1 MYRPP
6 RGRCE
11 GSVSRETRRCVSAAD
26 TIYAL
31 ASGAAAGAVAVV
43 RLSGP
48 GCADALKR
56 LAGGLPPPRRAS
68 LRRLRAE
75 DGETLDQA
83 LVLWFP
89 GPASYTG
96 EDAAELHLHG
106 GRSVI
111 AGVMEALAV
120 TGLRLAE
127 PGEFTRRAFLHDKMD
142 LTAAEGIA
150 DLIAAE
156 TAAQRRQAL
165 HQADGG
171 LARLYEGWAAR
182 LARLLA
188 HQEAAIEFAEDGLPT
203 DLDAKAKS
211 GAGELRAE
219 IEAHLAD
226 ARRGELLREGLVF
239 TIIGAPNAGK
249 SSLLN
254 ALVGREAAIVSA
266 RAGTTRDIVEAR
278 LDLAGVPV
286 TLSDTA
292 GLREASDEIEAE
304 GIKRAE
310 ARAEQAQ
317 LVITVFA
324 ADQKPDAESLRWV
337 GPDALVLV
345 NKCDLAPAPDL
356 IGGVEPLVVSARD
369 GTGLT
374 TLRDRL
380 AEAALRL
387 TGAGQGNQLTRPRH
401 RAALTE
407 TVTLLAEAEAA
418 DLPELTAE
426 ALRSALLALGRLTGR
441 LGVEEILDIVFR
453 DFCIGK

>member
-1 MYRPP
+1 MR
-6 RGRCE
+6 
-11 GSVSRETRRCVSAAD
+11 AAD

-31 ASGAAAGAVAVV
+31 ASGAAAGAVAVL

-48 GCADALKR
+48 GTCEAVKR
-56 LAGGLPPPRRAS
+56 LAGSLPPARRAS
-68 LRRLRAE
+68 LRWLRAPH
-75 DGETLDQA
+75 GEILDHA

-111 AGVMEALAV
+111 AGVMEALTAA
-120 TGLRLAE
+120 GLREAE
-127 PGEFTRRAFLHDKMD
+127 PGEFTRRAFLHGKMD

-150 DLIAAE
+150 DLVAAE

-171 LARLYEGWAAR
+171 LAKLYRGWAER
-182 LARLLA
+182 LAQLLA

-203 DLDAKAKS
+203 DLDAKARI
-211 GAGELRAE
+211 GAGALRAE

-239 TIIGAPNAGK
+239 AIIGAPNAGK

-292 GLREASDEIEAE
+292 GLREAGDEIEAE

-310 ARAEQAQ
+310 RRAQEAQ
-317 LVITVFA
+317 LIITVFA
-324 ADQKPDAESLRWV
+324 ADQPPDAETLRWV
-337 GPDALVLV
+337 GPEALVLV
-345 NKCDLAPAPDL
+345 NKCDLAPAPSMIAD
-356 IGGVEPLVVSARD
+356 IPAMAVSARE
-369 GTGLT
+369 GTGLDA
-374 TLRDRL
+374 LRDRL

-387 TGAGQGNQLTRPRH
+387 TGAGLGNQLTRPRH

-407 TVTLLAEAEAA
+407 AVTLLVEAEGAG
-418 DLPELTAE
+418 LPELTAE
-426 ALRSALLALGRLTGR
+426 ALRAALFALGRLTGR
-441 LGVEEILDIVFR
+441 VGVEEILDIVFR

>member
-1 MYRPP
+1 M
-6 RGRCE
+6 
-11 GSVSRETRRCVSAAD
+11 SAAD

-31 ASGAAAGAVAVV
+31 ATGAAAGAVAVL

-48 GCADALKR
+48 GTAEAVRR
-56 LAGGLPPPRRAS
+56 LAGSLPPPRHAS
-68 LRRLRAE
+68 LRRLRAP
-75 DGETLDQA
+75 DGETLDHA

-111 AGVMEALAV
+111 AGAIDALAV
-120 TGLRLAE
+120 AGLRQAE
-127 PGEFTRRAFLHDKMD
+127 PGEFTRRAFLHGKMD
-142 LTAAEGIA
+142 LTAAEAIA

-171 LARLYEGWAAR
+171 LARLYGGWAER

-203 DLDAKAKS
+203 DLDAKARA

-239 TIIGAPNAGK
+239 AIIGAPNAGK

-292 GLREASDEIEAE
+292 GLREAADEIEAE

-310 ARAEQAQ
+310 RRAHEAQ
-317 LVITVFA
+317 LVITLFA
-324 ADQKPDAESLRWV
+324 ADQPPDSETLRWI
-337 GPDALVLV
+337 GPEALVLV
-345 NKCDLAPAPDL
+345 NKCDLAPAPAM
-356 IGGVEPLVVSARD
+356 IAGVPAIAISARQ
-369 GTGLT
+369 GTGLDA
-374 TLRDRL
+374 LRDRL
-380 AEAALRL
+380 AEVALRL

-407 TVTLLAEAEAA
+407 ASALLAEAEEASLA
-418 DLPELTAE
+418 ELTAE
-426 ALRSALLALGRLTGR
+426 ALRAALFALGRLTGR
-441 LGVEEILDIVFR
+441 VGVEEILDIVFR

>member
-1 MYRPP
+1 
-6 RGRCE
+6 
-11 GSVSRETRRCVSAAD
+11 VSAAD

-31 ASGAAAGAVAVV
+31 ATGAAAGAVAVL

-48 GCADALKR
+48 GTAEAVRR
-56 LAGGLPPPRRAS
+56 LAGSLPPPRHAS
-68 LRRLRAE
+68 LRRLRAP
-75 DGETLDQA
+75 DGETLDHA

-106 GRSVI
+106 GRSII
-111 AGVMEALAV
+111 AGAIDALAV
-120 TGLRLAE
+120 AGLRQAE
-127 PGEFTRRAFLHDKMD
+127 PGEFTRRAFLHGKMD
-142 LTAAEGIA
+142 LTAAEAIA

-171 LARLYEGWAAR
+171 LARLYGGWAER

-203 DLDAKAKS
+203 DLDAKARA

-239 TIIGAPNAGK
+239 AIIGAPNAGK

-292 GLREASDEIEAE
+292 GLREAADEIEAE

-310 ARAEQAQ
+310 RRAHEAQ
-317 LVITVFA
+317 LVITLFA
-324 ADQKPDAESLRWV
+324 ADQPPDSETLRWI
-337 GPDALVLV
+337 GPEALVLV
-345 NKCDLAPAPDL
+345 NKCDLAPAPAM
-356 IGGVEPLVVSARD
+356 IAGVPAIAISARQ
-369 GTGLT
+369 GTGLDA
-374 TLRDRL
+374 LRDRL
-380 AEAALRL
+380 AEVALRL

-407 TVTLLAEAEAA
+407 ASALLAEAEEASLA
-418 DLPELTAE
+418 ELTAE
-426 ALRSALLALGRLTGR
+426 ALRAALFALGRLTGR
-441 LGVEEILDIVFR
+441 VGVEEILDIVFR

>member
-1 MYRPP
+1 
-6 RGRCE
+6 
-11 GSVSRETRRCVSAAD
+11 VSAAD

-56 LAGGLPPPRRAS
+56 LAGGLPPPRQAS

-156 TAAQRRQAL
+156 AAAQRRQAL

>member
-1 MYRPP
+1 M
-6 RGRCE
+6 
-11 GSVSRETRRCVSAAD
+11 SAAD

-31 ASGAAAGAVAVV
+31 ASGGAAGAVAVV

-48 GCADALKR
+48 GSADALKR
-56 LAGGLPPPRRAS
+56 LAGGVPAPRRAS
-68 LRRLRAE
+68 LRRLRDA
-75 DGETLDQA
+75 DGETLDHA

-96 EDAAELHLHG
+96 EDAAEFHLHG

-111 AGVMEALAV
+111 TGVVEALTRA
-120 TGLRLAE
+120 GLRQAE
-127 PGEFTRRAFLHDKMD
+127 PGEFTRRAFLHGKMD

-171 LARLYEGWAAR
+171 LARLYGGWAER

-203 DLDAKAKS
+203 DLDAKARL
-211 GAGELRAE
+211 GAGVLRAE

-239 TIIGAPNAGK
+239 AIIGAPNAGK

-254 ALVGREAAIVSA
+254 ALIGREAAIVSA

-310 ARAEQAQ
+310 RRAEEAQ

-324 ADQKPDAESLRWV
+324 ADQSPDTETLHWV
-337 GPDALVLV
+337 GPQALVIV
-345 NKCDLAPAPDL
+345 NKCDLAAAPEN
-356 IGGVEPLVVSARD
+356 IAGVAALAVSARD
-369 GTGLT
+369 GTGLAA
-374 TLRDRL
+374 LRQRL
-380 AEAALRL
+380 AEVALHL

-407 TVTLLAEAEAA
+407 AVALLAEAEKAN
-418 DLPELTAE
+418 LPELTAE
-426 ALRSALLALGRLTGR
+426 ALRAALVALGRLTGR
-441 LGVEEILDIVFR
+441 VGVEEILDIVFR

>member
-1 MYRPP
+1 
-6 RGRCE
+6 
-11 GSVSRETRRCVSAAD
+11 VSAAD

-31 ASGAAAGAVAVV
+31 ATGAAAGAVAVL

-48 GCADALKR
+48 GTAEAVRR
-56 LAGGLPPPRRAS
+56 LAGGLPPPRHAS
-68 LRRLRAE
+68 LRRLRAP
-75 DGETLDQA
+75 DGETLDHS

-106 GRSVI
+106 GRSII
-111 AGVMEALAV
+111 AGAIDALAV
-120 TGLRLAE
+120 AGLRQAE
-127 PGEFTRRAFLHDKMD
+127 PGEFTRRAFLHGKMD
-142 LTAAEGIA
+142 LTAAEAIA

-171 LARLYEGWAAR
+171 LARLYGGWAER

-203 DLDAKAKS
+203 DLDAKARA

-239 TIIGAPNAGK
+239 AIIGAPNAGK

-292 GLREASDEIEAE
+292 GLREAADEIEAE

-310 ARAEQAQ
+310 RRAHEAQ
-317 LVITVFA
+317 LVITLFA
-324 ADQKPDAESLRWV
+324 ADQPPDSETLRWI
-337 GPDALVLV
+337 GPEALVLV
-345 NKCDLAPAPDL
+345 NKCDLAPAPAM
-356 IGGVEPLVVSARD
+356 IAGVPAIAISARQ
-369 GTGLT
+369 GTGLDA
-374 TLRDRL
+374 LRDRL
-380 AEAALRL
+380 AEVALRL

-407 TVTLLAEAEAA
+407 ASALLAEAEEASLA
-418 DLPELTAE
+418 ELTAE
-426 ALRSALLALGRLTGR
+426 ALRAALFALGRLTGR
-441 LGVEEILDIVFR
+441 VGVEEILDIVFR

>member
-1 MYRPP
+1 M
-6 RGRCE
+6 
-11 GSVSRETRRCVSAAD
+11 SAAD

-31 ASGAAAGAVAVV
+31 ASGAAAGAVAVL

-48 GCADALKR
+48 GSGEAVRR
-56 LAGGLPPPRRAS
+56 LAGGLPPPRHAS
-68 LRRLRAE
+68 LRRLRAAN
-75 DGETLDQA
+75 GETLDHA

-96 EDAAELHLHG
+96 EDAAEFHLHG

-111 AGVMEALAV
+111 TGVMEALAAA
-120 TGLRLAE
+120 GLRQAE
-127 PGEFTRRAFLHDKMD
+127 PGEFTRRAFLHGKMD
-142 LTAAEGIA
+142 LTAAEGIV

-165 HQADGG
+165 HQAGGG
-171 LARLYEGWAAR
+171 LARLYGGWAEC

-203 DLDAKAKS
+203 DLDAKART
-211 GAGELRAE
+211 GAGDLRAE

-239 TIIGAPNAGK
+239 AIIGAPNAGK

-292 GLREASDEIEAE
+292 GLRDAGDEIEAE

-310 ARAEQAQ
+310 RMAREAQ
-317 LVITVFA
+317 LVITVFS
-324 ADQKPDAESLRWV
+324 ADQPPDAETLRWV
-337 GPDALVLV
+337 GLDSLVLF
-345 NKCDLAPAPDL
+345 NKCDLKEPPAKIDAVPAMA
-356 IGGVEPLVVSARD
+356 VSAKQ
-369 GTGLT
+369 GTGLAA
-374 TLRDRL
+374 LRDRL
-380 AEAALRL
+380 TEAALWL

-401 RAALTE
+401 RAILTE
-407 TVTLLAEAEAA
+407 AAALLAEAEAA
-418 DLPELTAE
+418 TLPELTAE
-426 ALRSALLALGRLTGR
+426 ALRAALFALGRLTGR
-441 LGVEEILDIVFR
+441 VGVEEILDIVFR

>member
-1 MYRPP
+1 
-6 RGRCE
+6 
-11 GSVSRETRRCVSAAD
+11 VSAAD

-31 ASGAAAGAVAVV
+31 ASGAAAGAVAVL

-48 GCADALKR
+48 DCAEAMTR
-56 LAGGLPPPRRAS
+56 LAGGLPPPRHAS
-68 LRRLRAE
+68 LRRLRAG
-75 DGETLDQA
+75 DGETLDHA

-96 EDAAELHLHG
+96 EDAAEFHLHG

-111 AGVMEALAV
+111 AGVMEALTAL
-120 TGLRLAE
+120 GLRQAE
-127 PGEFTRRAFLHDKMD
+127 PGEFTRRAFMHGKMD

-165 HQADGG
+165 HQAGGG
-171 LARLYEGWAAR
+171 LAKLYGAWAER

-203 DLDAKAKS
+203 DLDAKARS
-211 GAGELRAE
+211 GAGELRTE
-219 IEAHLAD
+219 IAAHLAD

-239 TIIGAPNAGK
+239 AIIGAPNAGK

-292 GLREASDEIEAE
+292 GLREAGDEIEAE

-310 ARAEQAQ
+310 RRAQEAE

-324 ADQKPDAESLRWV
+324 ADQAPDAETLRWARP
-337 GPDALVLV
+337 GALVLV
-345 NKCDLAPAPDL
+345 NKCDLQAGPTEIAGVPAMA
-356 IGGVEPLVVSARD
+356 VSARE
-369 GTGLT
+369 GIGLDV
-374 TLRDRL
+374 LRERL
-380 AEAALRL
+380 ADAALRL
-387 TGAGQGNQLTRPRH
+387 TGAGKGNQLTRPRH
-401 RAALTE
+401 RAILTE
-407 TVTLLAEAEAA
+407 AVSLLAEAEAA
-418 DLPELTAE
+418 TLPELTAE
-426 ALRSALLALGRLTGR
+426 ALRAGLFALGRLTGR
-441 LGVEEILDIVFR
+441 VGVEEILDIVFR

>member
-1 MYRPP
+1 M
-6 RGRCE
+6 
-11 GSVSRETRRCVSAAD
+11 SAAD

-31 ASGAAAGAVAVV
+31 ASGAAAGAVAVL

-48 GCADALKR
+48 RSAEAVRR
-56 LAGGLPPPRRAS
+56 LAGGLPPPRHVS
-68 LRRLRAE
+68 LRRLRAA
-75 DGETLDQA
+75 DGETLDHA

-96 EDAAELHLHG
+96 EDAAEFHLHG

-111 AGVMEALAV
+111 AGVMEALAAV
-120 TGLRLAE
+120 GLRQAE
-127 PGEFTRRAFLHDKMD
+127 PGEFTRRAFLHGKMD
-142 LTAAEGIA
+142 LTAAEGVA

-165 HQADGG
+165 HQAGGG
-171 LARLYEGWAAR
+171 LANLYGTWAER

-203 DLDAKAKS
+203 DLDARARA

-219 IEAHLAD
+219 VAAHLAD

-239 TIIGAPNAGK
+239 AIIGAPNAGK
-249 SSLLN
+249 SALLN

-292 GLREASDEIEAE
+292 GLREAGDEIEAE

-310 ARAEQAQ
+310 RRAEEAQ
-317 LVITVFA
+317 LLITVFA
-324 ADQKPDAESLRWV
+324 ADRPPDAETLRWV
-337 GPDALVLV
+337 RPGALVLL
-345 NKCDLAPAPDL
+345 NKCDLQAGPAE
-356 IGGVEPLVVSARD
+356 IGGMRAMAVSALE
-369 GTGLT
+369 GTGLDA
-374 TLRDRL
+374 LRSWL
-380 AEAALRL
+380 TEAALRL
-387 TGAGQGNQLTRPRH
+387 AGAGEGNQLTRPRH
-401 RAALTE
+401 RAILTE
-407 TVTLLAEAEAA
+407 AAALLADAEAA
-418 DLPELTAE
+418 NLPELTAE
-426 ALRSALLALGRLTGR
+426 ALRAALFALGRLTGR
-441 LGVEEILDIVFR
+441 VGVEEILDIVFR

>member
-1 MYRPP
+1 M
-6 RGRCE
+6 
-11 GSVSRETRRCVSAAD
+11 STAD

-48 GCADALKR
+48 GSADALKR
-56 LAGGLPPPRRAS
+56 LAGGLPAPRRAS
-68 LRRLRAE
+68 LRRLRAS
-75 DGETLDQA
+75 DDETLDHA

-89 GPASYTG
+89 GPSSYTG

-111 AGVMEALAV
+111 AGVMEALTAA
-120 TGLRLAE
+120 GLRQAE
-127 PGEFTRRAFLHDKMD
+127 PGEFTRRAFLHGKMD

-171 LARLYEGWAAR
+171 LARLYGGWAER

-203 DLDAKAKS
+203 DLDAKARL
-211 GAGELRAE
+211 GAGVLRAE

-239 TIIGAPNAGK
+239 AIIGAPNAGK

-254 ALVGREAAIVSA
+254 ALIGREAAIVSA

-310 ARAEQAQ
+310 RRAEEAQ

-324 ADQKPDAESLRWV
+324 ADQPPDAETLHWV
-337 GPDALVLV
+337 GPQSLVLV
-345 NKCDLAPAPDL
+345 NKCDLVAAPDH
-356 IGGVEPLVVSARD
+356 IGGVAALAVSARD
-369 GTGLT
+369 GTGLAA
-374 TLRDRL
+374 LRQRL
-380 AEAALRL
+380 AEAALHL

-407 TVTLLAEAEAA
+407 AVALLAEAEKAA
-418 DLPELTAE
+418 LPELTAE
-426 ALRSALLALGRLTGR
+426 ALRAALFTLGRLTGR
-441 LGVEEILDIVFR
+441 IGVEEILDIVFR